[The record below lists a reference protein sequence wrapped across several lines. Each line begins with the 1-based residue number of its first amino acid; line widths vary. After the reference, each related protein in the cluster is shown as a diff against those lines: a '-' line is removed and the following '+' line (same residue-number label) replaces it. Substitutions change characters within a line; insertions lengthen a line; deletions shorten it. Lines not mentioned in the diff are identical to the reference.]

1 MFQVELSVF
10 REPLAGGVNESVR
23 PRVKTYEDVSSRVKS
38 ARSLPSPRLLSMNGR
53 ALRRGAD
60 RRPPTRAS
68 DKKGPDPFLCN
79 RAPEARRRALRIEL
93 WL

>member
-1 MFQVELSVF
+1 MRSD
-10 REPLAGGVNESVR
+10 ESVR

-53 ALRRGAD
+53 ALRRGGCA